1 MKVKICGITNLP
13 DALEAVDLGADL
25 LGFNFYPPSPRYID
39 PLACARMVAAIRE
52 RGLSATLVGVFVNH
66 DLRVIKTILDQCGL
80 DMAQLSGDEPPEVLA
95 ELGEL
100 AFKAIRPVSQ
110 ADLVDF
116 RHRYPRR
123 KGAPACLIDGHQP
136 GKYGGTGESA
146 DWRLARLLAKN
157 SPVILAGGLNPEN
170 VAAAIQQVQPWGV
183 DVASGVERAP
193 GVKDP
198 SKMAAFVNAVRKY
211 TQEYVYDY

>member
-13 DALEAVDLGADL
+13 DALEALDLGADL

-123 KGAPACLIDGHQP
+123 NGAPACLIDGHQP
-136 GKYGGTGESA
+136 GKFGGTGESA
-146 DWRLARLLAKN
+146 NLRLARLLAKN
-157 SPVILAGGLNPEN
+157 SPVILAGGLDPEN